1 LRRRG
6 VVRLED
12 AVGLVEADGYA
23 DGEEAGEED
32 EGLAARSYRE
42 EIVEGLGRGGVDW
55 GGRMLSGVSVCRGVV
70 WGELCF

>member
-12 AVGLVEADGYA
+12 AVGLAEADGYA

-32 EGLAARSYRE
+32 EGLVARSYRA
-42 EIVEGLGRGGVDW
+42 EIVEGLGGGGVDW
-55 GGRMLSGVSVCRGVV
+55 GGRMLGGVIVCSGV
-70 WGELCF
+70 